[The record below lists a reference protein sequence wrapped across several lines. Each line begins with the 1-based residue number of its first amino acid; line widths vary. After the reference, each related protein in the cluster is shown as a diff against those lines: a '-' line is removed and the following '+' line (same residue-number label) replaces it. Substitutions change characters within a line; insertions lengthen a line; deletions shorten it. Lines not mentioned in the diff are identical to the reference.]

1 MLPIELPATAL
12 IVASFRNWIAP
23 KLPVVAPSV
32 ESMMMEPTDE
42 NSRALFRDF
51 DITIFYRA
59 CLEVCVEN
67 RLRVLLFACL
77 SSRANSLFNIRSA
90 CCEAII
96 AFSF

>member
-23 KLPVVAPSV
+23 KLPVVAPAA
-32 ESMMMEPTDE
+32 ESMMIEPTDE

-59 CLEVCVEN
+59 CLEVWVEN
-67 RLRVLLFACL
+67 RLRALLFDIL
-77 SSRANSLFNIRSA
+77 STFSSS
-90 CCEAII
+90 I
-96 AFSF
+96 AM